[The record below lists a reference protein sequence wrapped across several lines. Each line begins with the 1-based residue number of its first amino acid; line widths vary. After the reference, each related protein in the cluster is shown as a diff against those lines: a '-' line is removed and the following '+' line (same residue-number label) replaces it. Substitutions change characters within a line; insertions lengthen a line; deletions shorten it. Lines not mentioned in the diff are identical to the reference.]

1 MKQKIRQLLG
11 RSFNVRN
18 GFGYLYYIGEPDSLP
33 RVSTRPSVFI
43 TQIGEVI
50 SFLRNQKT
58 IAIVLVEQYFDFAF
72 GLADQIYAVKRG
84 EVVYESKKSTIDKS
98 KLRTS
103 VGV

>member
-18 GFGYLYYIGEPDSLP
+18 GFG
-33 RVSTRPSVFI
+33 
-43 TQIGEVI
+43 
-50 SFLRNQKT
+50 
-58 IAIVLVEQYFDFAF
+58 
-72 GLADQIYAVKRG
+72 LADQIYAVKRG
-84 EVVYESKKSTIDKS
+84 KVVYESKKSTIDKS